1 MELIPVE
8 GSTGLYRDSSS
19 GAILNCSDSEFN
31 SYLELKRKKIEEIQE
46 FESVKNKMQ
55 EIDEIKSE
63 LNDIKHMMKL
73 LLLKLD
79 SNS

>member
-8 GSTGLYRDSSS
+8 GNTGLYRDSSS

-31 SYLELKRKKIEEIQE
+31 AYLELKRKKMEEMKD
-46 FESVKNKMQ
+46 FESVKNKMH

-63 LNDIKHMMKL
+63 LNDIKDMMKL

>member
-8 GSTGLYRDSSS
+8 GNTGLYRDSSS

-31 SYLELKRKKIEEIQE
+31 AYLELKRKKMEEMEDFQ
-46 FESVKNKMQ
+46 SVKNKMH

-63 LNDIKHMMKL
+63 LNDIKDMMKL
-73 LLLKLD
+73 LLLKLN